1 MKKLLF
7 FVAIACLLVACGDI
21 TGIKGSGTAKTE
33 TRSVSGFKE
42 VKARGAINLDISI
55 GPEYSLTIEADDNLL
70 EHIQTDV
77 SGGAL
82 VIESRNER
90 INPKT
95 KINVKVTMPELVD
108 LEISGAS
115 TGKASG
121 VKTDKLGLEISGAS
135 KVTIDGEVRELNAT
149 ASGAS
154 SINAEGLKT
163 ENADADSSGASSITV
178 NATGDLKANAS
189 GASSVTYVGDPKSL
203 KQNSS
208 GASSVKKKS

>member
-7 FVAIACLLVACGDI
+7 FVAFACLLVACRSI
-21 TGIKGSGTAKTE
+21 TGVQGSGTAKTE

-42 VKARGAINLDISI
+42 VKARGAINLDIRV
-55 GPEYSLTIEADDNLL
+55 GPEYSLSIEADDNLL
-70 EHIQTDV
+70 EHIQTHV
-77 SGGAL
+77 SGDAL
-82 VIESRNER
+82 VIESGNEP

-115 TGKASG
+115 TGKVAG

-135 KVTIDGEVRELNAT
+135 KLTIDGEVRELNAQ

-154 SINAEGLKT
+154 GINAENLKT
-163 ENADADSSGASSITV
+163 GNADVDSSGASSVTV

-189 GASSVTYVGDPKSL
+189 GASSVTYVGDPKSV